1 VLAVRLARNAAR
13 VIGWLFVGLIGI
25 HAVRAASQ
33 AERAA
38 SDRNWA
44 HAGELVAIALVAT
57 LLVIGAVVGSRR
69 PKRPRER
76 P

>member
-1 VLAVRLARNAAR
+1 MARNVAR
-13 VIGWLFVGLIGI
+13 AIGWFFVVLIGI

-38 SDRNWA
+38 SDGNWG

-57 LLVIGAVVGSRR
+57 AIVVAAVVSAVRSTRARR
-69 PKRPRER
+69 
-76 P
+76 

>member
-1 VLAVRLARNAAR
+1 MARNVAR
-13 VIGWLFVGLIGI
+13 AIGWLFVVLIGI

-38 SDRNWA
+38 SDGNWA

-57 LLVIGAVVGSRR
+57 AIVIAALVSAVRSTRARR
-69 PKRPRER
+69 
-76 P
+76 